1 MNKLH
6 PTMLRTGLHQ
16 PAASFVCE
24 LGGLVLARTASM
36 MGFIPFNAT
45 RDSGPVCCQLS
56 VSVWAPITGP
66 HVLAAGAPLV
76 NCPSHH
82 HRTDTPPAL
91 RMRRNLA
98 WRRRQ
103 VGGTIVTIVT
113 MGNRLASGVKC
124 LHKLRL
130 AGAGTGA
137 GLGWR

>member
-6 PTMLRTGLHQ
+6 PTMLRRAPAPACCLVCMLAGRPGAATMGLYTFQCDTGQWTCLLS
-16 PAASFVCE
+16 AVR
-24 LGGLVLARTASM
+24 V
-36 MGFIPFNAT
+36 
-45 RDSGPVCCQLS
+45 S

-76 NCPSHH
+76 NCPSPH